1 MRARPEAPIAE
12 MPPAPASESA
22 TAAAR
27 ARTPRQRV
35 ALAFVLVLGALAA
48 AAVLLV
54 ALLRPAATAPSQP
67 AAVRAVLIAP
77 AKREPLPPV
86 AAETVLPPPARL
98 DPATLRGDPV
108 FIDVWASW
116 CPSCEEEAPMLAR
129 LAREHRGRVRF
140 VGIDTNDS
148 RSAARNFIRRHR
160 LEYPH
165 LFDPKTSLATKLG
178 VYGIPT
184 MFLVDREGR
193 IAARLVGKQP
203 EGKLRRLLAL
213 LARGPR

>member
-1 MRARPEAPIAE
+1 MRARPGAPVAE
-12 MPPAPASESA
+12 TPPARASEPA

-27 ARTPRQRV
+27 ARTRRRPV
-35 ALAFVLVLGALAA
+35 ALAFALVLGALVAA
-48 AAVLLV
+48 AALAF
-54 ALLRPAATAPSQP
+54 ALLRPAASAPSRP
-67 AAVRAVLIAP
+67 AAARAVLIAP

-98 DPATLRGDPV
+98 DLASLRGDPV

-129 LAREHRGRVRF
+129 LAHEHRGRVRF

-148 RSAARNFIRRHR
+148 RSAARSFIRRHR

-184 MFLVDREGR
+184 MFLVDRQGR

-203 EGKLRRLLAL
+203 EGKLRRLLGL